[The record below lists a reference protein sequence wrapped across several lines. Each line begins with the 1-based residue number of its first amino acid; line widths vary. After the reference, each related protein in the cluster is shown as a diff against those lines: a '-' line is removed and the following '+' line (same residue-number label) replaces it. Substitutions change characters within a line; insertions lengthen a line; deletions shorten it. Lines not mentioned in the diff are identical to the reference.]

1 MSGKDTNY
9 KERFLDLK
17 KTLQEYEQLFANYD
31 KQEKKRRFFWMVTL
45 IFFYVVIPIP
55 LVIFSELDIIKI
67 SHDFILI
74 YMTFIFTST
83 LLYFLQT
90 FIKNFLWNLIIKNI
104 YIYFNQSDY
113 LVEFKIYPNV
123 AYIVEDMKHR

>member
-67 SHDFILI
+67 SHDFII
-74 YMTFIFTST
+74 IFMTFCFTHA
-83 LLYFLQT
+83 LLYLLKRF
-90 FIKNFLWNLIIKNI
+90 F
-104 YIYFNQSDY
+104 
-113 LVEFKIYPNV
+113 
-123 AYIVEDMKHR
+123 

>member
-55 LVIFSELDIIKI
+55 LVIFSGLDIIKI

-113 LVEFKIYPNV
+113 YVEFKIYPNV

>member
-1 MSGKDTNY
+1 
-9 KERFLDLK
+9 
-17 KTLQEYEQLFANYD
+17 
-31 KQEKKRRFFWMVTL
+31 MVTL

>member
-17 KTLQEYEQLFANYD
+17 KTLQEYELLFADYE
-31 KQEKKRRFFWMVTL
+31 KQEKKNRDWWNGSI
-45 IFFYVVIPIP
+45 IFTYAVVPIP
-55 LVIFSELDIIKI
+55 LIILSGFDIIKI

-90 FIKNFLWNLIIKNI
+90 FIKNFL
-104 YIYFNQSDY
+104 
-113 LVEFKIYPNV
+113 
-123 AYIVEDMKHR
+123 

>member
-55 LVIFSELDIIKI
+55 LVIFSGLDIIKI

-90 FIKNFLWNLIIKNI
+90 FIKNFL
-104 YIYFNQSDY
+104 
-113 LVEFKIYPNV
+113 
-123 AYIVEDMKHR
+123 